1 MKGKFLFLGTS
12 ASAGVPVIGCKCK
25 VCTSDSS
32 HNKRLRPSGYLE
44 ARGKKLLIDVGPDF
58 RQQALKFGI
67 DHPDGLLLT
76 HTHYDHIAGI
86 DELRIFYVRSKK
98 PFPCLLSKESLD
110 ELKIRYHYLFRLV
123 SETPTLAAQLQY
135 QVLEGERGETEFLGV
150 PIRYFSYRQIGMKV
164 NGFRIGDF
172 AYVTDIRDFDDS
184 VYSELE
190 GVRKLVLGALRF
202 EPSPFHFSIEEA
214 IAFSDRVGAEET
226 RLTHVSH
233 NVEHTAVNQK
243 LPPHIQLGFDGYQ
256 MDFTC

>member
-25 VCTSDSS
+25 VCASDSPY
-32 HNKRLRPSGYLE
+32 NKRLRPSGYLDVG
-44 ARGKKLLIDVGPDF
+44 GKKILIDVGPDF
-58 RQQALKFGI
+58 RQQALRFGI

-86 DELRIFYVRSKK
+86 DELRIFYVRSKR

-110 ELKIRYHYLFRLV
+110 ELKVRYHYLFRSA
-123 SETPTLAAQLQY
+123 SESPTLAAQLDY
-135 QVLEGERGETEFLGV
+135 QLLAEEQGIAQFLGI
-150 PIRYFSYRQIGMKV
+150 PIRYFSYKQIGMKV
-164 NGFRIGDF
+164 SGFRIGDF

-184 VYSELE
+184 VYVALE

-214 IAFSDRVGAEET
+214 IAFADKIGAEET

-233 NVEHTAVNQK
+233 NVEHAAVNQK
-243 LPPHIQLGFDGYQ
+243 LPSHIQLGFDGYQ
-256 MDFTC
+256 MEFSC